1 MPLFYS
7 LDNSRFILI
16 TGWFSKSGGLL
27 IFESIVFTGT
37 LFERSRSIGISLHLT
52 YSLCII
58 DRLTIIII
66 IKKGSKS
73 VKNWNDVW
81 FRLRQWFKGRLY
93 RLNPY
98 RLHKIQLKPSYLR
111 FTNSFKDSF
120 NWIYYYIN
128 CIKYVAFNLYCFR
141 CELACSSF
149 FIRNSRPWGFIEW

>member
-1 MPLFYS
+1 MIWYIWYVTYSMLHTKVLRQKMHLFYS

-81 FRLRQWFKGRLY
+81 NRLRQWFKGRLY

-111 FTNSFKDSF
+111 FKNSL
-120 NWIYYYIN
+120 
-128 CIKYVAFNLYCFR
+128 V
-141 CELACSSF
+141 E
-149 FIRNSRPWGFIEW
+149 